1 MEDVKMRDE
10 KINGKL
16 LAFEMVI
23 AFLLA
28 RESAR
33 SGEKL
38 DDMHSALVNQAIR
51 TIEEFVRT
59 NEIEGLDTQSAG
71 ALLETVSTS
80 ELDALYGLASSM
92 RNWT

>member
-1 MEDVKMRDE
+1 MPDE
-10 KINGKL
+10 KIEGKL

-28 RESAR
+28 REYAR
-33 SGEKL
+33 SGEKM
-38 DDMHSALVNQAIR
+38 DDMHSALVNQAIH
-51 TIEEFVRT
+51 TIEECART
-59 NEIEGLDTQSAG
+59 NEIEGLDTESAG
-71 ALLETVSTS
+71 PLLETVLTS